1 MSPKALTAN
10 ELRSGLV
17 VFLSPEG
24 RWSLDLNEAELADE
38 KDQFA
43 ILEAAGKAAVAERV
57 VVDPYLID
65 VERTGEGL
73 RPAHIRERIRTLGPT
88 VRADLGKQ
96 ADGIGGS
103 VGPVEITEA

>member
-17 VFLSPEG
+17 VFLSPDG
-24 RWSLDLNEAELADE
+24 GWTLDLNEADLAAEADR
-38 KDQFA
+38 A
-43 ILEAAGKAAVAERV
+43 ASLEQVGKAAVAERIV
-57 VVDPYLID
+57 VEPYLIEI
-65 VERTGEGL
+65 ERTEDGL

-103 VGPVEITEA
+103 AGPVELTES

>member
-1 MSPKALTAN
+1 VSPKALTAN

-17 VFLSPEG
+17 VFLDPDG
-24 RWSLDLNEAELADE
+24 RWTPDLNEADLAGEADR
-38 KDQFA
+38 A
-43 ILEAAGKAAVAERV
+43 SGLEQAGKAAVAERI
-57 VVDPYLID
+57 VVDPYLIE
-65 VERTGEGL
+65 VERTGAGL

>member
-1 MSPKALTAN
+1 LSPKALTAN

-17 VFLSPEG
+17 VFLAPDG
-24 RWSLDLNEAELADE
+24 RWTPDLNEADLAAEADR
-38 KDQFA
+38 A
-43 ILEAAGKAAVAERV
+43 SGLEQAGKAAVAERI
-57 VVDPYLID
+57 VVDPYLFE
-65 VERTGEGL
+65 VERTGAGL

-88 VRADLGKQ
+88 VRTDLGKQ